1 MLLQGGV
8 SNDLIP
14 NYDPKGNIYYT
25 DQYGN
30 RVEDK
35 QPLIDALA
43 KKLKAFAINAER
55 RINRPTEEESK
66 RDTNTI
72 IALSTL
78 PLGAGATATKAIAT
92 KLTPYVGRRVA
103 KTMAQ
108 GIGAGAVGGGVE
120 GIGRGLVE
128 GENPILT
135 GLTGALGGT
144 IFGGLGGLGAGKIA
158 QRLNSQVAWH
168 GSPYKFTKF
177 SNEAIGTG
185 EGAQAHGY
193 GHYAALNKDVAEGY
207 RKKLGGYEYDGK
219 PVLNNSEEDILI
231 NKIINDGY
239 NNTLSKYQKDLN
251 DMNEIAKRWE
261 HSPNDYNAVKE
272 IADKLENKINLIKN
286 IDTTKISRGNGQLY
300 KLSVPKNNVMLR
312 EGATF
317 AQQPKAVQGGLE
329 NYFKDLVEL
338 NEGGYQAGK
347 TLVTPGSEEQLLRDY
362 IYNNGDGSSL
372 GIYRGLADR
381 KKTFHELHKDPI
393 SSNYAQQQITNDLSD
408 YGIKGIS
415 YNGGIDGEARVIF
428 NPDDI
433 DIIPYFDNPKNLAE
447 RLLNVINY

>member
-92 KLTPYVGRRVA
+92 RLTPYVGRQVA

-135 GLTGALGGT
+135 GLTGALGGAT
-144 IFGGLGGLGAGKIA
+144 FGGLGGLGAGKIGQKLA
-158 QRLNSQVAWH
+158 FNNL
-168 GSPYKFTKF
+168 YK
-177 SNEAIGTG
+177 NGG
-185 EGAQAHGY
+185 ESAFRNY
-193 GHYAALNKDVAEGY
+193 FDNYIEG
-207 RKKLGGYEYDGK
+207 
-219 PVLNNSEEDILI
+219 LNNPTKAMADFRAARTGVKPGLSEKLFDNSFNKEIEDLARDYFGTTTNRREAGYIL
-231 NKIINDGY
+231 NDGSFLDMSGKKFGGPTGRR
-239 NNTLSKYQKDLN
+239 TLDHR
-251 DMNEIAKRWE
+251 EIVDAF
-261 HSPNDYNAVKE
+261 
-272 IADKLENKINLIKN
+272 L
-286 IDTTKISRGNGQLY
+286 
-300 KLSVPKNNVMLR
+300 
-312 EGATF
+312 
-317 AQQPKAVQGGLE
+317 
-329 NYFKDLVEL
+329 
-338 NEGGYQAGK
+338 
-347 TLVTPGSEEQLLRDY
+347 
-362 IYNNGDGSSL
+362 
-372 GIYRGLADR
+372 
-381 KKTFHELHKDPI
+381 
-393 SSNYAQQQITNDLSD
+393 
-408 YGIKGIS
+408 
-415 YNGGIDGEARVIF
+415 
-428 NPDDI
+428 
-433 DIIPYFDNPKNLAE
+433 DNPKNTNNLEIGFDEFIDNGAVRYMPE
-447 RLLNVINY
+447 TNSFFMSRTPTDEQISSIKNLLNYERGKSSFELVPNVKDWGLDNNFRRDYKLWSDPNKIIDDIRIYFNGGKPSELKDYY